1 MSQIIA
7 PIPDRVNEYA
17 PYAYTETKNL
27 WNGLADMDVEQY
39 LFPPRIA
46 IVEVAGQIGTRIN
59 PRELART
66 FNSIANNPRY
76 PAVVLDIDSPG
87 GGAAA
92 SEALYLAA
100 KRLSDKKPVAA
111 AIRGVGASGG
121 YMIAC
126 AANPIFALPTS
137 VVGSIGVIWTAPMI
151 SEALDRVG
159 VKMRTRAAGEYK
171 DMGSLFRDS
180 TPEEDA
186 KLDALITSVYERFVD
201 IVAEGRP
208 DFSREQV
215 ASLASGEIHTG
226 AEAYE
231 LGLVDRLGDLNDA
244 IEWAADAAGI
254 EERTT
259 LVRPKRGI
267 LQMLMTQGADSVA
280 NALVD
285 AFIDRLEVAKTERL
299 LETRLRISK

>member
-1 MSQIIA
+1 
-7 PIPDRVNEYA
+7 
-17 PYAYTETKNL
+17 
-27 WNGLADMDVEQY
+27 MDLEQY
-39 LFPPRIA
+39 FFPQRVA
-46 IVEVAGQIGTRIN
+46 VVEVAGQIGARLN

-66 FNSIANNPRY
+66 FNSIAENPRY

-171 DMGSLFRDS
+171 DMGSLFRET

-186 KLDALITSVYERFVD
+186 KLDALIQSVYERFVD

-208 DFSREQV
+208 ELDRDRVTE
-215 ASLASGEIHTG
+215 LASGEIHTG
-226 AEAYE
+226 AEAHE
-231 LGLVDRLGDLNDA
+231 LGLVDQLGDLSDA
-244 IEWAADAAGI
+244 VEWAAAAAGI
-254 EERTT
+254 EKRTT
-259 LVRPKRGI
+259 LVRPKRGL
-267 LQMLMTQGADSVA
+267 LQMLMTQGADSMA
-280 NALVD
+280 QALVD
-285 AFIDRLEVAKTERL
+285 ALVDRVEVSRVERL
-299 LETRLRISK
+299 LEARLRISR

>member
-1 MSQIIA
+1 
-7 PIPDRVNEYA
+7 
-17 PYAYTETKNL
+17 
-27 WNGLADMDVEQY
+27 MDLEQY
-39 LFPPRIA
+39 FFPQRVA
-46 IVEVAGQIGTRIN
+46 VVEVAGQIGARLN
-59 PRELART
+59 PRELSRT
-66 FNSIANNPRY
+66 FSSIAQNPRY

-171 DMGSLFRDS
+171 DMGSLFRET
-180 TPEEDA
+180 TPEEDE
-186 KLDALITSVYERFVD
+186 KLDALIQSVYERFVD

-208 DFSREQV
+208 ELSREQV
-215 ASLASGEIHTG
+215 ADLASGEIHTG
-226 AEAYE
+226 AEAHE
-231 LGLVDRLGDLNDA
+231 LGLVDQLGDLSDA
-244 IEWAADAAGI
+244 VEWAANAAGI
-254 EERTT
+254 EKRTT
-259 LVRPKRGI
+259 LVRPKRGL
-267 LQMLMTQGADSVA
+267 LQMLMTQGADSMA

-285 AFIDRLEVAKTERL
+285 AFVDRLEVSRIERA
-299 LETRLRISK
+299 LEARLRITR

>member
-1 MSQIIA
+1 MAI
-7 PIPDRVNEYA
+7 D
-17 PYAYTETKNL
+17 
-27 WNGLADMDVEQY
+27 QY
-39 LFPPRIA
+39 LSPQRIA
-46 IVEVAGQIGTRIN
+46 VIEVAGQIGARIN
-59 PRELART
+59 PRELSRT
-66 FNSIANNPRY
+66 FQRVADNERF

-100 KRLSDKKPVAA
+100 KRMSDKKPVAA

-171 DMGSLFRDS
+171 DMGSLFREN
-180 TPEEDA
+180 TPEEDE
-186 KLDALITSVYERFVD
+186 KLDNLIQSVYGRFVD

-208 DFSREQV
+208 DLSRDQV
-215 ASLASGEIHTG
+215 EELASGEIHTG
-226 AEAYE
+226 AEAHE
-231 LGLVDRLGDLNDA
+231 LGLIDQLGDLSDA
-244 IEWAADAAGI
+244 IDWAADAAGI
-254 EERTT
+254 ERRTT

-267 LQMLMTQGADSVA
+267 LQMLMTQGADSLA

-285 AFIDRLEVAKTERL
+285 TVIDRLDAARVERL
-299 LETRLRISK
+299 LEARFRLER

>member
-1 MSQIIA
+1 
-7 PIPDRVNEYA
+7 
-17 PYAYTETKNL
+17 
-27 WNGLADMDVEQY
+27 MDIEQY
-39 LFPPRIA
+39 LFPQRVA
-46 IVEVAGQIGTRIN
+46 IVEVAGQIGARLS
-59 PRELART
+59 PRELSRT
-66 FNSIANNPRY
+66 FNSLRDNPRY

-100 KRLSDKKPVAA
+100 RRLSDRKPVAA

-151 SEALDRVG
+151 SEALERVG
-159 VKMRTRAAGEYK
+159 VKMRTRAAGEFK
-171 DMGSLFRDS
+171 DMGSLFRDN

-186 KLDALITSVYERFVD
+186 KLDALIHSVYERFVD

-208 DFSREQV
+208 DLSRDQV
-215 ASLASGEIHTG
+215 AALASGEIHTG
-226 AEAYE
+226 AEAHD

-254 EERTT
+254 EKRST
-259 LVRPKRGI
+259 LVRPKRGL
-267 LQMLMTQGADSVA
+267 LQMLMTQGAESLA
-280 NALVD
+280 NAMVD
-285 AFIDRLEVAKTERL
+285 AFIDRVELAKVERILEA
-299 LETRLRISK
+299 RLRLSR

>member
-1 MSQIIA
+1 
-7 PIPDRVNEYA
+7 
-17 PYAYTETKNL
+17 
-27 WNGLADMDVEQY
+27 MDLEQY
-39 LFPPRIA
+39 FFPQRVA
-46 IVEVAGQIGTRIN
+46 VVEVAGQIGARLN
-59 PRELART
+59 PRELSRT
-66 FNSIANNPRY
+66 FNSIAQNPRY

-171 DMGSLFRDS
+171 DMGSLFRET
-180 TPEEDA
+180 TPEEDE
-186 KLDALITSVYERFVD
+186 KLDALIQSVYERFVD

-208 DFSREQV
+208 ELSREQD
-215 ASLASGEIHTG
+215 ADLASGEIHTG
-226 AEAYE
+226 AEAHE
-231 LGLVDRLGDLNDA
+231 LGLVDQLGDLSDA
-244 IEWAADAAGI
+244 VEWAANAAGI
-254 EERTT
+254 EKRTT
-259 LVRPKRGI
+259 LVRPKRGL
-267 LQMLMTQGADSVA
+267 LQMLMTQGADSMA

-285 AFIDRLEVAKTERL
+285 AFVDRLEVSRIERA
-299 LETRLRISK
+299 LEARLRITR

>member
-1 MSQIIA
+1 
-7 PIPDRVNEYA
+7 
-17 PYAYTETKNL
+17 
-27 WNGLADMDVEQY
+27 MDFEQF
-39 LFPPRIA
+39 LSPPRVAVI
-46 IVEVAGQIGTRIN
+46 EVAGQIGARLN
-59 PRELART
+59 PRELSRT
-66 FNSIANNPRY
+66 LNSVRTNPRY

-92 SEALYLAA
+92 SEALYLAT

-180 TPEEDA
+180 TPEEEA
-186 KLDALITSVYERFVD
+186 KLDALIQSVYERFVD

-208 DFSREQV
+208 ELDRDRV
-215 ASLASGEIHTG
+215 AELASGEIHTG
-226 AEAYE
+226 AEAHE
-231 LGLVDRLGDLNDA
+231 IGLVDRLGDLNDA
-244 IEWAADAAGI
+244 VEWAADAAGI
-254 EERTT
+254 EKRTT
-259 LVRPKRGI
+259 LVRPKRGL

-280 NALVD
+280 HALVD
-285 AFIDRLEVAKTERL
+285 AFIDRLDAARSERL
-299 LETRLRISK
+299 LEARWRMGR

>member
-1 MSQIIA
+1 MDI
-7 PIPDRVNEYA
+7 DR
-17 PYAYTETKNL
+17 L
-27 WNGLADMDVEQY
+27 

-46 IVEVAGQIGTRIN
+46 IVEVAGQIGARLN
-59 PRELART
+59 PRELSRT
-66 FNSIANNPRY
+66 FQRLATNDHY

-100 KRLSDKKPVAA
+100 QRLSKQKPVAA

-151 SEALDRVG
+151 SEALERVG

-171 DMGSLFRDS
+171 DMGSLFREN
-180 TPEEDA
+180 TPEEDE
-186 KLDALITSVYERFVD
+186 KLDALIQSVYARFVD

-208 DFSREQV
+208 ELARDRV
-215 ASLASGEIHTG
+215 AELASGEIHTG
-226 AEAYE
+226 AEALE
-231 LGLVDRLGDLNDA
+231 LGLVDQLGDLQDA
-244 IEWAADAAGI
+244 IDWAADAAGI
-254 EERTT
+254 EPRTT
-259 LVRPKRGI
+259 LVRPKRGL
-267 LQMLMTQGADSVA
+267 LQMLMSQGADSLAQAIVSA
-280 NALVD
+280 V
-285 AFIDRLEVAKTERL
+285 IDRVATDQSERL
-299 LETRLRISK
+299 PATRLQRR

>member
-1 MSQIIA
+1 MHF
-7 PIPDRVNEYA
+7 
-17 PYAYTETKNL
+17 
-27 WNGLADMDVEQY
+27 EQY
-39 LFPPRIA
+39 LFPPRVAVI
-46 IVEVAGQIGTRIN
+46 EVAGQIGARLN
-59 PRELART
+59 PRELSRT
-66 FNSIANNPRY
+66 LHSVRENPRY
-76 PAVVLDIDSPG
+76 PSVVLDIDSPG

-100 KRLSDKKPVAA
+100 RRLAEEKPVAA

-121 YMIAC
+121 FMIAC

-186 KLDALITSVYERFVD
+186 KLDALIHSVYERFVD

-208 DFSREQV
+208 DLSRDRV
-215 ASLASGEIHTG
+215 AELASGEIHTG
-226 AEAYE
+226 TEAHE
-231 LGLVDRLGDLNDA
+231 LGLVDRLGDLHDA
-244 IEWAADAAGI
+244 VAWAADAAGI
-254 EERTT
+254 EPRTT

-267 LQMLMTQGADSVA
+267 LHLLMSQGADSIA
-280 NALVD
+280 NAVVD
-285 AFIDRLEVAKTERL
+285 AVTERLDTARSECL
-299 LETRLRISK
+299 LETRLRRYAGNRARLG

>member
-1 MSQIIA
+1 
-7 PIPDRVNEYA
+7 
-17 PYAYTETKNL
+17 
-27 WNGLADMDVEQY
+27 MDFEQY
-39 LFPPRIA
+39 LFPPRVA
-46 IVEVAGQIGTRIN
+46 VVEVAGQIGARLN

-66 FNSIANNPRY
+66 FNSIAENPRY

-92 SEALYLAA
+92 SEALYLAT

-171 DMGSLFRDS
+171 DMGSLFRET

-186 KLDALITSVYERFVD
+186 KLDALIHSVYERFVD

-208 DFSREQV
+208 ELTRDQV
-215 ASLASGEIHTG
+215 AELASGEIHTG
-226 AEAYE
+226 AEAHE
-231 LGLVDRLGDLNDA
+231 IGLVDRLGDLNDA
-244 IEWAADAAGI
+244 VEWAADAAGI
-254 EERTT
+254 EKRTT
-259 LVRPKRGI
+259 LVRPKRGF

-280 NALVD
+280 HALVD
-285 AFIDRLEVAKTERL
+285 AFIDRLDAARAERL
-299 LETRLRISK
+299 LEARLRLGR

>member
-1 MSQIIA
+1 
-7 PIPDRVNEYA
+7 
-17 PYAYTETKNL
+17 
-27 WNGLADMDVEQY
+27 MDFEQY
-39 LFPPRIA
+39 LFPPRVA
-46 IVEVAGQIGTRIN
+46 IVEVAGQIGGRIN
-59 PRELART
+59 PRDLSRT
-66 FNSIANNPRY
+66 FNSIAENPRY

-100 KRLSDKKPVAA
+100 RRLSDKKPVAA

-180 TPEEDA
+180 TPEEDV
-186 KLDALITSVYERFVD
+186 KLDALITSIYERFVD

-208 DFSREQV
+208 DLSRDQV
-215 ASLASGEIHTG
+215 AELASGEIHTG
-226 AEAYE
+226 AEAHE
-231 LGLVDRLGDLNDA
+231 LGLIDRLGDLTDA
-244 IEWAADAAGI
+244 VEWAADAAGI
-254 EERTT
+254 EKRTT
-259 LVRPKRGI
+259 LVRPKRGV
-267 LQMLMTQGADSVA
+267 LQMLMSQGADSMA
-280 NALVD
+280 NALVN
-285 AFIDRLEVAKTERL
+285 AFIDRLEVARTERL
-299 LETRLRISK
+299 LEARLRLSR

>member
-1 MSQIIA
+1 
-7 PIPDRVNEYA
+7 
-17 PYAYTETKNL
+17 
-27 WNGLADMDVEQY
+27 MDFEQY
-39 LFPPRIA
+39 LSPPRVAVI
-46 IVEVAGQIGTRIN
+46 EVTGQIGARLN
-59 PRELART
+59 PRELSRT
-66 FNSIANNPRY
+66 LNSVRSNPRY

-92 SEALYLAA
+92 SEALYLAT

-171 DMGSLFRDS
+171 DMGSLFRET

-186 KLDALITSVYERFVD
+186 KLDALIHSVYERFVD

-208 DFSREQV
+208 ELTRDQV

-226 AEAYE
+226 AEAHE
-231 LGLVDRLGDLNDA
+231 IGLVDRLGDLNDA
-244 IEWAADAAGI
+244 VEWAADAAGI
-254 EERTT
+254 EKRTT
-259 LVRPKRGI
+259 LVRPKRGL

-280 NALVD
+280 HALVD
-285 AFIDRLEVAKTERL
+285 AFIDRLDAARSERL
-299 LETRLRISK
+299 LEARWRMGR

>member
-1 MSQIIA
+1 
-7 PIPDRVNEYA
+7 
-17 PYAYTETKNL
+17 
-27 WNGLADMDVEQY
+27 MDFEQY
-39 LFPPRIA
+39 LSPPRVAVI
-46 IVEVAGQIGTRIN
+46 EVAGQIGARIN
-59 PRELART
+59 PRELSRT
-66 FNSIANNPRY
+66 LNSVRTNPRY

-92 SEALYLAA
+92 AEALYLAT

-126 AANPIFALPTS
+126 AANPIFTLPTS

-151 SEALDRVG
+151 SEALERVG

-180 TPEEDA
+180 TPEEEA
-186 KLDALITSVYERFVD
+186 KLDALIQSVYERFVD

-208 DFSREQV
+208 ELTREQV
-215 ASLASGEIHTG
+215 AALASGEIHTG
-226 AEAYE
+226 AEAHE

-244 IEWAADAAGI
+244 VEWAADAAGI
-254 EERTT
+254 EKRTT
-259 LVRPKRGI
+259 LVRPKRGL

-280 NALVD
+280 HAFVD
-285 AFIDRLEVAKTERL
+285 AFIDRLDAARSERL
-299 LETRLRISK
+299 LEARWRMGR

>member
-1 MSQIIA
+1 
-7 PIPDRVNEYA
+7 
-17 PYAYTETKNL
+17 
-27 WNGLADMDVEQY
+27 MDFEQY
-39 LFPPRIA
+39 LSPPRVAVI
-46 IVEVAGQIGTRIN
+46 EVAGQIGARLN
-59 PRELART
+59 PRELSRT
-66 FNSIANNPRY
+66 LNSVRTNPRY

-92 SEALYLAA
+92 SEALYLAT

-151 SEALDRVG
+151 SEALERVG

-180 TPEEDA
+180 TPEEEA
-186 KLDALITSVYERFVD
+186 KLDALIQSVYERFVD

-208 DFSREQV
+208 ELTREQV
-215 ASLASGEIHTG
+215 AALASGEIHTG
-226 AEAYE
+226 AEAHE
-231 LGLVDRLGDLNDA
+231 IGLVDRLGDLNDA
-244 IEWAADAAGI
+244 VEWAADAAGI
-254 EERTT
+254 EKRTT
-259 LVRPKRGI
+259 LVRPKRGL

-280 NALVD
+280 HALVN
-285 AFIDRLEVAKTERL
+285 AFIDRLDAARSERL
-299 LETRLRISK
+299 LEARSRMGR

>member
-1 MSQIIA
+1 
-7 PIPDRVNEYA
+7 
-17 PYAYTETKNL
+17 
-27 WNGLADMDVEQY
+27 MDFEQY
-39 LFPPRIA
+39 LFPQRVA
-46 IVEVAGQIGTRIN
+46 VVEVAGQIGARLN
-59 PRELART
+59 PRELSRT
-66 FNSIANNPRY
+66 FSSIASNPRY

-171 DMGSLFRDS
+171 DMGSLFRET
-180 TPEEDA
+180 TPEEDE
-186 KLDALITSVYERFVD
+186 KLDALIQSVYERFVD

-208 DFSREQV
+208 ELSRDQV
-215 ASLASGEIHTG
+215 ADLASGEIHTG
-226 AEAYE
+226 AEAHE
-231 LGLVDRLGDLNDA
+231 LGLVDQLGDLSDA
-244 IEWAADAAGI
+244 VEWAANAAGI
-254 EERTT
+254 EKRTT
-259 LVRPKRGI
+259 LVRPKRGL
-267 LQMLMTQGADSVA
+267 LQMLMTQGADSLA

-285 AFIDRLEVAKTERL
+285 TFIDRLEVSRIERA
-299 LETRLRISK
+299 LEARLRIGK

>member
-1 MSQIIA
+1 
-7 PIPDRVNEYA
+7 
-17 PYAYTETKNL
+17 
-27 WNGLADMDVEQY
+27 MDLEQY
-39 LFPPRIA
+39 FFPQRVA
-46 IVEVAGQIGTRIN
+46 VVEVAGQIGARLN
-59 PRELART
+59 PRELSRT
-66 FNSIANNPRY
+66 FNSIAQNPRY

-171 DMGSLFRDS
+171 DMGSLFRET
-180 TPEEDA
+180 TPEEDE
-186 KLDALITSVYERFVD
+186 KLDALIQSVYERFVD

-208 DFSREQV
+208 ELSREQV
-215 ASLASGEIHTG
+215 ADLASGEIHTG
-226 AEAYE
+226 AEAHE
-231 LGLVDRLGDLNDA
+231 LGLVDQLGDLSDA
-244 IEWAADAAGI
+244 VEWAANAAGI
-254 EERTT
+254 EKRTT
-259 LVRPKRGI
+259 LVRPKRGL
-267 LQMLMTQGADSVA
+267 LQMLMTQGADSMA

-285 AFIDRLEVAKTERL
+285 AFVDRLEVSRIERA
-299 LETRLRISK
+299 LEARLRITK

>member
-1 MSQIIA
+1 M
-7 PIPDRVNEYA
+7 
-17 PYAYTETKNL
+17 
-27 WNGLADMDVEQY
+27 
-39 LFPPRIA
+39 
-46 IVEVAGQIGTRIN
+46 
-59 PRELART
+59 
-66 FNSIANNPRY
+66 
-76 PAVVLDIDSPG
+76 LDIDSPG

-92 SEALYLAA
+92 SEALYLAT

-151 SEALDRVG
+151 SEALERVG

-180 TPEEDA
+180 TPEEEA
-186 KLDALITSVYERFVD
+186 KLDALIQSVYERFVD

-208 DFSREQV
+208 ELTREQV
-215 ASLASGEIHTG
+215 AALASGEIHTG
-226 AEAYE
+226 AEAHE
-231 LGLVDRLGDLNDA
+231 IGLVDRLGDLNDA
-244 IEWAADAAGI
+244 VEWAADAAGI
-254 EERTT
+254 EKRTT
-259 LVRPKRGI
+259 LVRPKRGL

-285 AFIDRLEVAKTERL
+285 AFIDRLDAARSERL
-299 LETRLRISK
+299 LEARWRMGR

>member
-1 MSQIIA
+1 
-7 PIPDRVNEYA
+7 
-17 PYAYTETKNL
+17 
-27 WNGLADMDVEQY
+27 MDFEQY
-39 LFPPRIA
+39 LFPQRIA
-46 IVEVAGQIGTRIN
+46 VVEVAGQIGARLN

-66 FNSIANNPRY
+66 LNSIAENPRY

-92 SEALYLAA
+92 SEALYLATR
-100 KRLSDKKPVAA
+100 RLSDRKPVAA

-171 DMGSLFRDS
+171 DMGSLFRET
-180 TPEEDA
+180 TPEEDE
-186 KLDALITSVYERFVD
+186 KLDALIQSVYERFVD

-208 DFSREQV
+208 DLSREQV
-215 ASLASGEIHTG
+215 ADLASGEIHTG
-226 AEAYE
+226 AEAHE
-231 LGLVDRLGDLNDA
+231 LGLVDQLGDLNDA
-244 IEWAADAAGI
+244 VEWAADAAGI
-254 EERTT
+254 EKRTT
-259 LVRPKRGI
+259 LVRPKRGL
-267 LQMLMTQGADSVA
+267 LQMLMTQGADSMA
-280 NALVD
+280 QALVD
-285 AFIDRLEVAKTERL
+285 AFVDRLEVSRVERL
-299 LETRLRISK
+299 LEARLRIQR

>member
-1 MSQIIA
+1 
-7 PIPDRVNEYA
+7 
-17 PYAYTETKNL
+17 
-27 WNGLADMDVEQY
+27 MDFEQF
-39 LFPPRIA
+39 LSPPRVAVI
-46 IVEVAGQIGTRIN
+46 EVAGQIGARLN
-59 PRELART
+59 PRELSRT
-66 FNSIANNPRY
+66 LNSVRTNPRY

-92 SEALYLAA
+92 SEALYLAT

-151 SEALDRVG
+151 SEALERVG

-180 TPEEDA
+180 TPEEEA
-186 KLDALITSVYERFVD
+186 KLDALIQSVYERFVD

-208 DFSREQV
+208 ELDRDRV
-215 ASLASGEIHTG
+215 AELASGEIHTG
-226 AEAYE
+226 AEAHE

-244 IEWAADAAGI
+244 VEWAADAAGI
-254 EERTT
+254 EKRTT
-259 LVRPKRGI
+259 LVRPKRGL

-280 NALVD
+280 HALVD
-285 AFIDRLEVAKTERL
+285 AFIERLDAARSERL
-299 LETRLRISK
+299 LEARWRMGR

>member
-1 MSQIIA
+1 
-7 PIPDRVNEYA
+7 
-17 PYAYTETKNL
+17 
-27 WNGLADMDVEQY
+27 MDVEQY

-186 KLDALITSVYERFVD
+186 KLDALITSIYERFVD

>member
-1 MSQIIA
+1 
-7 PIPDRVNEYA
+7 
-17 PYAYTETKNL
+17 
-27 WNGLADMDVEQY
+27 MDFEQY
-39 LFPPRIA
+39 LSPPRVAVI
-46 IVEVAGQIGTRIN
+46 EVAGQIGARLN
-59 PRELART
+59 PRELSRT
-66 FNSIANNPRY
+66 LNSVRTNPRY

-92 SEALYLAA
+92 SEALYLAT

-151 SEALDRVG
+151 SEALERVG

-180 TPEEDA
+180 TPEEEA
-186 KLDALITSVYERFVD
+186 KLDALIQSVYERFVD

-208 DFSREQV
+208 ELTREQV
-215 ASLASGEIHTG
+215 AALASGEIHTG
-226 AEAYE
+226 AEAHE
-231 LGLVDRLGDLNDA
+231 IGLVDRLGDLNDA
-244 IEWAADAAGI
+244 VEWAADAAGI
-254 EERTT
+254 EKRTT
-259 LVRPKRGI
+259 LVRPKRGL

-285 AFIDRLEVAKTERL
+285 AFIDRLDAARSERL
-299 LETRLRISK
+299 LEARWRMGR

>member
-1 MSQIIA
+1 
-7 PIPDRVNEYA
+7 
-17 PYAYTETKNL
+17 
-27 WNGLADMDVEQY
+27 MDFEQY
-39 LFPPRIA
+39 VFPPRVA
-46 IVEVAGQIGTRIN
+46 VVEVAGQIGARLN

-66 FNSIANNPRY
+66 FNSIAENQRY

-159 VKMRTRAAGEYK
+159 VKMRTRAAGEFK
-171 DMGSLFRDS
+171 DMGSPFREN
-180 TPEEDA
+180 TPEEDE
-186 KLDALITSVYERFVD
+186 KLDALIHSVYERFVD

-208 DFSREQV
+208 DLDRDRV
-215 ASLASGEIHTG
+215 AELASGEIHTG
-226 AEAYE
+226 AEAHE
-231 LGLVDRLGDLNDA
+231 LGLVDKLGDLSDA
-244 IEWAADAAGI
+244 VEWAADAVGI
-254 EERTT
+254 EKRTT
-259 LVRPKRGI
+259 LVRPKRGL
-267 LQMLMTQGADSVA
+267 LQMLMTQGADSMA
-280 NALVD
+280 QALVD
-285 AFIDRLEVAKTERL
+285 AFVDRLEVSKVERL
-299 LETRLRISK
+299 LEARLRSHR

>member
-1 MSQIIA
+1 
-7 PIPDRVNEYA
+7 
-17 PYAYTETKNL
+17 
-27 WNGLADMDVEQY
+27 MDFEQY
-39 LFPPRIA
+39 LSPPRVAVI
-46 IVEVAGQIGTRIN
+46 EVTGQIGARLN
-59 PRELART
+59 PRELSRT
-66 FNSIANNPRY
+66 LNSVRSNPRY

-92 SEALYLAA
+92 SEALYLAT

-171 DMGSLFRDS
+171 DMGSLFRET

-186 KLDALITSVYERFVD
+186 KLDALIHSVYERFVD
-201 IVAEGRP
+201 IVTEGRP
-208 DFSREQV
+208 ELTRDQV

-226 AEAYE
+226 AEAHE
-231 LGLVDRLGDLNDA
+231 IGLVDRLGDLNDA
-244 IEWAADAAGI
+244 VEWAAADAAGI
-254 EERTT
+254 RKAHQ
-259 LVRPKRGI
+259 RWSGPKRGL
-267 LQMLMTQGADSVA
+267 LQMLMTQGADSRRPQPSSTPSSIGSMPRGRSA
-280 NALVD
+280 CSKPAGEWVD
-285 AFIDRLEVAKTERL
+285 NHPAPASRRNRLGLTA
-299 LETRLRISK
+299 

>member
-1 MSQIIA
+1 MKIGWS
-7 PIPDRVNEYA
+7 V
-17 PYAYTETKNL
+17 
-27 WNGLADMDVEQY
+27 MDFEQY
-39 LFPPRIA
+39 LFPPRVA
-46 IVEVAGQIGTRIN
+46 VVEVAGQIGARLN

-66 FNSIANNPRY
+66 FNSIAENPRY

-92 SEALYLAA
+92 SEALYMAA
-100 KRLSDKKPVAA
+100 KRLSDKKPMAA

-171 DMGSLFRDS
+171 DMGSLFRDT
-180 TPEEDA
+180 TPEEDE
-186 KLDALITSVYERFVD
+186 KLDALIHSVYERFVD

-208 DFSREQV
+208 ELDRDRV
-215 ASLASGEIHTG
+215 AELASGEIHTG
-226 AEAYE
+226 AEAHE
-231 LGLVDRLGDLNDA
+231 LGLVDRLGDLSDA
-244 IEWAADAAGI
+244 VEWAADAAGI
-254 EERTT
+254 EKRTT
-259 LVRPKRGI
+259 LVRPKRGL

-280 NALVD
+280 NAFVD
-285 AFIDRLEVAKTERL
+285 AFVDRLEASRVERL
-299 LETRLRISK
+299 LEARLRLNR

>member
-1 MSQIIA
+1 
-7 PIPDRVNEYA
+7 
-17 PYAYTETKNL
+17 
-27 WNGLADMDVEQY
+27 MDFEQY
-39 LFPPRIA
+39 LNPPRVAVI
-46 IVEVAGQIGTRIN
+46 EVTGQIGARLN
-59 PRELART
+59 PRELSRT
-66 FNSIANNPRY
+66 LNSVRANPRY

-92 SEALYLAA
+92 SEALYLAT

-171 DMGSLFRDS
+171 DMGSLFRET

-186 KLDALITSVYERFVD
+186 KLDALIHSVYERFVD

-208 DFSREQV
+208 ELTRDQV

-226 AEAYE
+226 AEAHE
-231 LGLVDRLGDLNDA
+231 IGLVDQLGDLNDA
-244 IEWAADAAGI
+244 VEWAADAAGI
-254 EERTT
+254 EKRTT
-259 LVRPKRGI
+259 LVRPKRGL

-280 NALVD
+280 HALVD
-285 AFIDRLEVAKTERL
+285 AVIDRLDAARSERL
-299 LETRLRISK
+299 LEARWRMGR

>member
-1 MSQIIA
+1 M
-7 PIPDRVNEYA
+7 
-17 PYAYTETKNL
+17 
-27 WNGLADMDVEQY
+27 NGYSIMDFEQY
-39 LFPPRIA
+39 LFPPRVA
-46 IVEVAGQIGTRIN
+46 IVEVAGQIGARIN
-59 PRELART
+59 PRELSRT
-66 FNSIANNPRY
+66 FNSIAENPRY

-171 DMGSLFRDS
+171 DMGSLFREN
-180 TPEEDA
+180 TPEEDQ
-186 KLDALITSVYERFVD
+186 KLDALIHSVYERFVD

-208 DFSREQV
+208 DLERDRV
-215 ASLASGEIHTG
+215 AELASGEIHTG
-226 AEAYE
+226 AEAHE
-231 LGLVDRLGDLNDA
+231 LGLVDQLGDLSDA
-244 IEWAADAAGI
+244 IEWVADAAGI
-254 EERTT
+254 EKRTT
-259 LVRPKRGI
+259 LVRPKRGL
-267 LQMLMTQGADSVA
+267 LQMLMTQGADSLA

-285 AFIDRLEVAKTERL
+285 SFIERVDAARSERL
-299 LETRLRISK
+299 LEARMRINR

>member
-1 MSQIIA
+1 
-7 PIPDRVNEYA
+7 
-17 PYAYTETKNL
+17 
-27 WNGLADMDVEQY
+27 MDLEQY
-39 LFPPRIA
+39 FFPQRVA
-46 IVEVAGQIGTRIN
+46 VVEVAGQIGARLN
-59 PRELART
+59 PRELSRT
-66 FNSIANNPRY
+66 FSSIAQNPRY

-151 SEALDRVG
+151 SEALERVG

-180 TPEEDA
+180 TPEEDE
-186 KLDALITSVYERFVD
+186 KLDALIHSVYERFVD

-208 DFSREQV
+208 ELSREQV
-215 ASLASGEIHTG
+215 ADLASGEIHTG
-226 AEAYE
+226 AEAHE
-231 LGLVDRLGDLNDA
+231 LGLVDQLGDLSDVV
-244 IEWAADAAGI
+244 EWAANAAGI
-254 EERTT
+254 EKRTT
-259 LVRPKRGI
+259 LVRPKRG
-267 LQMLMTQGADSVA
+267 LVQMLMSQGADSLA

-285 AFIDRLEVAKTERL
+285 AFVDRLEVSKVERL
-299 LETRLRISK
+299 LEARLRVTK

>member
-1 MSQIIA
+1 
-7 PIPDRVNEYA
+7 
-17 PYAYTETKNL
+17 
-27 WNGLADMDVEQY
+27 MDFEQY
-39 LFPPRIA
+39 LNPPRVAVI
-46 IVEVAGQIGTRIN
+46 EVTGQIGARLN
-59 PRELART
+59 PRELSRT
-66 FNSIANNPRY
+66 LNSVRSNPRY

-92 SEALYLAA
+92 SEALYLAT

-171 DMGSLFRDS
+171 DMGSLFRET

-186 KLDALITSVYERFVD
+186 KLDALIHSVYERFVD

-208 DFSREQV
+208 ELTRDQV

-226 AEAYE
+226 AEAHE
-231 LGLVDRLGDLNDA
+231 IGLVDRLGDLNDA
-244 IEWAADAAGI
+244 VEWAADAAGI
-254 EERTT
+254 EKRTT
-259 LVRPKRGI
+259 LVRPKRGL

-280 NALVD
+280 HALVD
-285 AFIDRLEVAKTERL
+285 AFIDRLDAARSERL
-299 LETRLRISK
+299 LEARWRMGR

>member
-1 MSQIIA
+1 
-7 PIPDRVNEYA
+7 
-17 PYAYTETKNL
+17 
-27 WNGLADMDVEQY
+27 MDFEQY
-39 LFPPRIA
+39 LSPPRVAVI
-46 IVEVAGQIGTRIN
+46 EVAGQIGARIN
-59 PRELART
+59 PRELSRT
-66 FNSIANNPRY
+66 LNSVRTNPRY

-92 SEALYLAA
+92 SEALYLAT

-171 DMGSLFRDS
+171 DMGSLFRET

-186 KLDALITSVYERFVD
+186 KLDALIHSVYERFVD

-208 DFSREQV
+208 ELTREQV
-215 ASLASGEIHTG
+215 ADLASGEIHTG
-226 AEAYE
+226 AEAHE
-231 LGLVDRLGDLNDA
+231 IGLVDRLGDLNDA
-244 IEWAADAAGI
+244 VEWAADAAGI
-254 EERTT
+254 EKRTT
-259 LVRPKRGI
+259 LVRPKRGL
-267 LQMLMTQGADSVA
+267 LQMLMTQGADSLA
-280 NALVD
+280 NAVVD
-285 AFIDRLEVAKTERL
+285 AFIERVDAARSERL
-299 LETRLRISK
+299 LEARWRMGR

>member
-1 MSQIIA
+1 
-7 PIPDRVNEYA
+7 
-17 PYAYTETKNL
+17 
-27 WNGLADMDVEQY
+27 MDFEQF
-39 LFPPRIA
+39 LSPPRVAVI
-46 IVEVAGQIGTRIN
+46 EVAGQIGARIN
-59 PRELART
+59 PRELSRT
-66 FNSIANNPRY
+66 LNSVRTNPRY

-92 SEALYLAA
+92 SEALYLAT

-151 SEALDRVG
+151 SEALERVG

-180 TPEEDA
+180 TPEEEA
-186 KLDALITSVYERFVD
+186 KLDALIQSVYERFVD

-208 DFSREQV
+208 ELDRDRV
-215 ASLASGEIHTG
+215 AELASGEIHTG
-226 AEAYE
+226 AEAHE
-231 LGLVDRLGDLNDA
+231 IGLVDRLGDLNDA
-244 IEWAADAAGI
+244 VEWAADAAGI
-254 EERTT
+254 EKRTT
-259 LVRPKRGI
+259 LVRPKRGL

-280 NALVD
+280 HALVD
-285 AFIDRLEVAKTERL
+285 AFIDRLDAARSERL
-299 LETRLRISK
+299 LEARWRMGR

>member
-1 MSQIIA
+1 
-7 PIPDRVNEYA
+7 
-17 PYAYTETKNL
+17 
-27 WNGLADMDVEQY
+27 MDFEQY
-39 LFPPRIA
+39 LFPQRVA
-46 IVEVAGQIGTRIN
+46 VVEMAGQIGARLN

-66 FNSIANNPRY
+66 LNSIGENPRY

-92 SEALYLAA
+92 SEALYLAT

-171 DMGSLFRDS
+171 DMGSLFRET
-180 TPEEDA
+180 TPEEDE
-186 KLDALITSVYERFVD
+186 KLDALIHSVYERFVD

-208 DFSREQV
+208 DLSREQV
-215 ASLASGEIHTG
+215 ADLASGEIHTG
-226 AEAYE
+226 AEAHE
-231 LGLVDRLGDLNDA
+231 LGLVDQLGDLSDA
-244 IEWAADAAGI
+244 VEWAADAAGI
-254 EERTT
+254 EKRTT
-259 LVRPKRGI
+259 LVRPKRGL
-267 LQMLMTQGADSVA
+267 LQMLMTQGADSMA
-280 NALVD
+280 QALVD
-285 AFIDRLEVAKTERL
+285 AFVDRLEVSKVERL
-299 LETRLRISK
+299 LEARLRIQR